1 MSFNV
6 LLLDGVSPACG
17 EILRS
22 RGINAVQPAKV
33 SAEELLSIIP
43 EYHGMIVRSATKV
56 TKEVMQA
63 GKNLKVV
70 GRAGVGVD
78 NIDLKAATELG
89 ILVMNTPDG
98 NTISTAEHTCG
109 LIMALSRNIPNAVQS
124 LKEGRWDRKTFVGIE
139 VFDKTLGIVG
149 LGKIGSNV
157 AKRMSAF
164 GMKVIGYDPFTSAEK
179 AAEMGVKLVSLEELL
194 NESDFV
200 TLHTPLTDKT
210 KGLISLKNAGMLKKG
225 VRIVNCARGGI
236 IEEADIPA
244 LLDNGTV
251 AGIAL
256 DVYTSE
262 PPTPELY
269 ALLKHPKLITTPH
282 LGAST
287 EEAQEKVAEQMAVQ
301 LADALELKSFV
312 GSLNGKSIALSQNK
326 EVQPYLQ
333 MGERL
338 GRFAAQLAPDN
349 VSELAVTYAGKCAV
363 HSEVLTDAI
372 LKGWLDSV
380 TDDTINLINARYVA
394 DMHGI
399 IMKETATKSG
409 GTFNDLITIDL
420 GKKAPYRKI
429 CVTNFGEG
437 DFRVVMIDD
446 FHIELKLDGD
456 LVLYRNVDKPGML
469 AAVSSAFAAQEI
481 NIAALSL
488 GRAEKGAEAITAVTV
503 DKEMTD
509 DDLKPIQ
516 GMKGVQHV
524 KYVRI

>member
-1 MSFNV
+1 MAFNV

-56 TKEVMQA
+56 TREVLQA

-70 GRAGVGVD
+70 GRAGVGID
-78 NIDLKAATELG
+78 NIDLKAATESG
-89 ILVMNTPDG
+89 VLVMNTPDG

-157 AKRMSAF
+157 AKRMNAF
-164 GMKVIGYDPFTSAEK
+164 GMKVIGYDPFTSPERAL
-179 AAEMGVKLVSLEELL
+179 EMGVELVTLEELL
-194 NESDFV
+194 KRSDFV

-210 KGLISLKNAGMLKKG
+210 KGLISMKNASMLKKG

-236 IEEADIPA
+236 IEESDIHA
-244 LLDNGTV
+244 LLDSGVV
-251 AGIAL
+251 AGMAL

-269 ALLKHPKLITTPH
+269 EILKHPKLVTTPH

-326 EVQPYLQ
+326 EVQPYLVL
-333 MGERL
+333 GEKL
-338 GRFAAQLAPDN
+338 GSLAAQLAPAN
-349 VSELAVTYAGKCAV
+349 LSELAVTYAGKCAP

-372 LKGWLDSV
+372 LKGWLSS
-380 TDDTINLINARYVA
+380 TTEDTINLINARFISES
-394 DMHGI
+394 HGL
-399 IMKETATKSG
+399 KVQETATKSA
-409 GTFNDLITIDL
+409 GTFAELITIDL

-429 CVTNFGEG
+429 CATIFGEN
-437 DFRVVMIDD
+437 DFRIVMIDD

-469 AAVSSAFAAQEI
+469 AAVSSAFAAQDI

-488 GRAEKGAEAITAVTV
+488 GRGEKGVEAITAVTV
-503 DKEMTD
+503 DKQMSPE
-509 DDLKPIQ
+509 DLKPIQ

-524 KYVRI
+524 VYVRL